1 MNKMFHYIVAV
12 KGGKCKVEELA
23 KGLNINEELI
33 PEFVMKR
40 GSERMKF
47 IKADDPRKVK
57 TLIFRCRRI
66 SSSRVLADPGWC
78 VPSVPLGSISF
89 IFM

>member
-1 MNKMFHYIVAV
+1 MNNLVPIYFLGGDAGFDVNKMFHYIVAV
-12 KGGKCKVEELA
+12 KGGKCTVEELA

-57 TLIFRCRRI
+57 
-66 SSSRVLADPGWC
+66 S
-78 VPSVPLGSISF
+78 
-89 IFM
+89 

>member
-12 KGGKCKVEELA
+12 KGGKCTVEELA
-23 KGLNINEELI
+23 KGLSINEELI

-47 IKADDPRKVK
+47 IKADVPRKV
-57 TLIFRCRRI
+57 R
-66 SSSRVLADPGWC
+66 S
-78 VPSVPLGSISF
+78 
-89 IFM
+89 